1 MPLVH
6 NGVYH
11 VPFPGRCSP
20 SLEPMTWQADL
31 ELDFRLHL
39 PVEAVSSLCA
49 VTMDL
54 EVSIRA

>member
-1 MPLVH
+1 MH

-20 SLEPMTWQADL
+20 SLEPMAWQADL
-31 ELDFRLHL
+31 ELDFRLHV

-54 EVSIRA
+54 EVSI